1 MEDPFKRLIPLMK
14 EVDEARKKAEEASN
28 NFDSDVSRAIEED
41 NRKRKEAFAERA
53 RMDMAERKA
62 LQEQIDRLKKK

>member
-28 NFDSDVSRAIEED
+28 NFDRDVSRAIEED